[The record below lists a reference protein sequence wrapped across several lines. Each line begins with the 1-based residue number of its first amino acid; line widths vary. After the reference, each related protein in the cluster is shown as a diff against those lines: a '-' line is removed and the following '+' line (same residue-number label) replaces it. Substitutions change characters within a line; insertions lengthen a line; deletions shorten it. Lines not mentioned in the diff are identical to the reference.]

1 MEMKQRVIFLFLT
14 SDFTRENLATLR
26 KESKRLEDMQNKSTT
41 VTVGDDEEEKGEMT
55 PESEISDEEEFVAEI
70 KPSSKTMPKQPR
82 ASVSAEAFGAWN
94 KKSDFQPRVVEKS
107 PEMNQ
112 KIHDRLRGAFM
123 F

>member
-1 MEMKQRVIFLFLT
+1 MKQRVIFLFLT